1 MFCEM
6 QRSAGSL
13 LHLREMRRRQQPVA
27 GQQAAQVRPEL
38 QALARAQLPRR
49 LPRPPPLISVCECMY
64 ACTTPRAASSALKQQ
79 QLA

>member
-1 MFCEM
+1 MFREM

-38 QALARAQLPRR
+38 QALARAQLPSR
-49 LPRPPPLISVCECMY
+49 LPCPPPLINVCECMY
-64 ACTTPRAASSALKQQ
+64 ACTTPSAATSALK
-79 QLA
+79 